1 MTGVVP
7 MDNPQIAQCIEQ
19 LCQCGCTDV
28 RNTIA
33 QLEAHQVVPQ
43 VEGLTAQE
51 RRVVLEELKAIMAVY
66 DQRK

>member
-1 MTGVVP
+1 MH
-7 MDNPQIAQCIEQ
+7 NPQIAQCIER

-33 QLEAHQVVPQ
+33 RLEANQAVAH

-51 RRVVLEELKAIMAVY
+51 RRQVLEELKAIMAVY
-66 DQRK
+66 DVRK